1 MLAVEPYHV
10 ADHSFL
16 TLYTCHLLTLI
27 ILQTYEI
34 KSNMANIP
42 TYVYKYM
49 KNVINLRKILYL
61 CNGYCARW
69 MVGQTNKK
77 GTA

>member
-1 MLAVEPYHV
+1 
-10 ADHSFL
+10 
-16 TLYTCHLLTLI
+16 
-27 ILQTYEI
+27 
-34 KSNMANIP
+34 MANIP

-61 CNGYCARW
+61 CNGYCVRW

-77 GTA
+77 RHRMRMRCHVVTPKGFEPSS